1 MDLQTI
7 TIVAV
12 AQVLRR
18 HPTDCA
24 TPSFARG
31 AVRVTDDI
39 TAAGTAHRCG
49 VAGLYLSA
57 ALALINALPHGTL
70 QYTP

>member
-12 AQVLRR
+12 AQVLQR

-39 TAAGTAHRCG
+39 AAAGTAHRCG
-49 VAGLYLSA
+49 VAGLHPSA

-70 QYTP
+70 QCTP

>member
-7 TIVAV
+7 TVVAV
-12 AQVLRR
+12 AQVPRR